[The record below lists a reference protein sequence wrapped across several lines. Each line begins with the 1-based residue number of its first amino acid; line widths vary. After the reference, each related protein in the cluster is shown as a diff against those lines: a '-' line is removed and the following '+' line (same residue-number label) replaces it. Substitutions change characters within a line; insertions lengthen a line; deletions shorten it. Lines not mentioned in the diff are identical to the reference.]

1 MPIIEW
7 WTLISSGIIG
17 STFGI
22 SAGGRKSRMTT
33 ARRFWIEFDPHE
45 CTDARFRQG
54 VGVTGF
60 DVRDCLSMVAD
71 LFPDGLL
78 PPVLRITVDVSLAE
92 PLPVNPSHFG
102 VSVWRGVWYPPVNL
116 GIGPTHDIDRRGAP
130 CDYPA
135 PVTTAHRRVRASA
148 NPRTKTTWWDEI
160 PHIDGLLWPLMGMHR
175 AERGGGM
182 RHSAPPLRRAC
193 TADPTYGAL
202 VREALDFMIWWRP
215 TPDEWFDP
223 TETRFADQRDLDKY
237 LRAFRDYLFGTR
249 PEPIYPP
256 GSEPFSP
263 EDAWSRAIGL
273 LVVTRPGPIDAPD
286 IERLSPDAE
295 PRLPGSE

>member
-1 MPIIEW
+1 
-7 WTLISSGIIG
+7 
-17 STFGI
+17 
-22 SAGGRKSRMTT
+22 MTA
-33 ARRFWIEFDPHE
+33 ARRFWIEFDPRE
-45 CTDARFRQG
+45 CSDARFWRG

-78 PPVLRITVDVSLAE
+78 PPVHRITVDVSLAE
-92 PLPVNPSHFG
+92 PLPVNRRYLG

-130 CDYPA
+130 CDYPT
-135 PVTTAHRRVRASA
+135 PVAASHRRVRADA

-160 PHIDGLLWPLMGMHR
+160 PHIDGLLWPLMDMHR
-175 AERGGGM
+175 AEGGRGM
-182 RHSAPPLRRAC
+182 RDYASALRAAC
-193 TADPTYGAL
+193 AADPTYGAL
-202 VREALDFMIWWRP
+202 VHEALDFMIWWRP

-223 TETRFADQRDLDKY
+223 TETRFTDQRELDEY

-256 GSEPFSP
+256 GSEPLSP
-263 EDAWSRAIGL
+263 ENAWLDALSR
-273 LVVTRPGPIDAPD
+273 LVITRPGPVDAPGS
-286 IERLSPDAE
+286 ERLSPDTE
-295 PRLPGSE
+295 PRLPKNE